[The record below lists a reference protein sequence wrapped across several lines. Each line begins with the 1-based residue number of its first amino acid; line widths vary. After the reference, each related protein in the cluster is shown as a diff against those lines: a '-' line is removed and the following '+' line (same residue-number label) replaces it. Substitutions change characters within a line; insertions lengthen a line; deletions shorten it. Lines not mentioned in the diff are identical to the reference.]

1 LKQIGFTGEN
11 CRTMNATVSEG
22 LIEELELVLKDGSAE
37 WRVRTLQRL
46 SDLLLSCA
54 ERLSPSQIGVFDD
67 VLIRLLDCVGA
78 DSLAKL
84 SGALAGFTA
93 PPARTVRKLARHQDS
108 AVAAP
113 LLSRSPALIDSDL
126 VEIAKN
132 RSQRHLVAVASR
144 QNLSKALTDVILK
157 MAGRDASRALAKNP
171 SARLSKAGL
180 IVLLASAKRDETIAE
195 SLGLRPDLPSE
206 ALQGLLAGT
215 TETVRTRLLKAAPP
229 DRRQKIQAELD
240 SIDAQAEPQLQD
252 PTDLSDAHAAVAALS
267 RTGKLN
273 DSTVNRFAIRREY
286 ANVIAALSLLSGA
299 EVETIAPL
307 MNESGGE
314 GLIIACR
321 ASRLNWQTTS
331 AVLNN
336 RHVAPLSTQQL
347 EQAQEM
353 FEMLF
358 VSTAQYTIRF
368 EPPAIGA
375 GSNDNAAAATGGRA

>member
-1 LKQIGFTGEN
+1 MT
-11 CRTMNATVSEG
+11 ATVSAE
-22 LIEELELVLKDGSAE
+22 LIDELDIALRGGSAE
-37 WRVRTLQRL
+37 WRARTLRRL
-46 SDLLLSCA
+46 SGLLLSCA

-67 VLIRLLDCVGA
+67 LLIRLLDCVGA
-78 DSLAKL
+78 S
-84 SGALAGFTA
+84 ALAELSSALADFTA
-93 PPARTVRKLARHQDS
+93 PPERTVRKLARHQDS

-113 LLSRSPALIDSDL
+113 LLSRSPALVDADL

-132 RSQRHLVAVASR
+132 RSQQHLVAVASR
-144 QNLSKALTDVILK
+144 PNLSGALTDVILK

-206 ALQGLLAGT
+206 ALQGLLSST
-215 TETVRTRLLKAAPP
+215 TETVRARLLKAAPP
-229 DRRQKIQAELD
+229 DQRQKIQAELD
-240 SIDAQAEPQLQD
+240 SIDAQARPQPQSQD
-252 PTDLSDAHAAVAALS
+252 AKGLSDAHAAVAALS

-273 DSTVNRFAIRREY
+273 DSAVNRFAIRREY

-321 ASRLNWQTTS
+321 ASRLNWQTTQ

-336 RHVAPLSTQQL
+336 RCVAPLSADQL
-347 EQAQEM
+347 EQAKQM

-368 EPPAIGA
+368 ETPPVGA
-375 GSNDNAAAATGGRA
+375 GSNDNAVAAAGERA